1 MSYTFLYLL
10 LLWTVTL
17 IFTLYREFLKMAEA
31 NMQRQLSETCNF
43 ALCDSDGSEK
53 SVKYCEGC
61 RQCLCEMCVNL
72 HHKLKGFHKHSV
84 VPLEDAQVGRSKAE
98 KYGNEIGV
106 RRNKRFLGLAKK
118 VSEQLEVVEKLQL
131 KLNESGIGD
140 AEHKE
145 RENRD

>member
-1 MSYTFLYLL
+1 
-10 LLWTVTL
+10 
-17 IFTLYREFLKMAEA
+17 
-31 NMQRQLSETCNF
+31 
-43 ALCDSDGSEK
+43 
-53 SVKYCEGC
+53 
-61 RQCLCEMCVNL
+61 MCVKL

-84 VPLEDAQVGRSKAE
+84 IPLEEAQVGRSKAE

-106 RRNKRFLGLAKK
+106 RRNKRFLDLAKK

-140 AEHKE
+140 AQHKE